1 MEKTAAAVLRNF
13 GDFHMEKIV
22 IRLMNVNQLVG
33 HAFNASIDLRPYC
46 VEIMPF
52 NGDGTNL
59 MMWQFYPGK
68 YDAEAEPDPC
78 LVGRMILPGVPRV
91 IDPIEGDGRAWVIEP
106 VEDGLASQWRLE
118 ATPCLDESIWLD
130 RSRDA
135 AVLADETLKE
145 LHRRRTLCMY
155 SLIAVERLLRQ
166 TDAQRNPQVYQGY
179 ESYVEA
185 WRKTVSQV
193 ERAIAAKRVSR

>member
-1 MEKTAAAVLRNF
+1 
-13 GDFHMEKIV
+13 
-22 IRLMNVNQLVG
+22 MNVNQLVG
-33 HAFNASIDLRPYC
+33 HACNASIDLRPYC

-52 NGDGTNL
+52 NGDGTGPTHTNL

-106 VEDGLASQWRLE
+106 VEDDGLASQWRLE

-135 AVLADETLKE
+135 AVLADESLKE

-166 TDAQRNPQVYQGY
+166 TDQTKNPQVYQGY

-185 WRKTVSQV
+185 WRKTISQV
-193 ERAIAAKRVSR
+193 EHEIAAKERVKR